1 MPRSALLLLLPA
13 LLLSACDP
21 PSSGGS
27 ASASAAPSAVAPPAA
42 PPAPTAEAMPPPD
55 DLDVASLQKA
65 LKCAT
70 DARSGAC
77 GILTKYTT
85 CTPWSASSPSG
96 DARYIGRGT
105 MVEGAKSTESVIV
118 LRARRAPMNEV
129 GPGQLP
135 VKIGIDEI
143 TKADGS
149 AFDQAGQTIRSF
161 ERSDTPGKA
170 NATIEHLKQRRDWTE
185 AFANKTAG
193 GQVYAVMKAGTFICQ
208 GARQSLLMVQK
219 AATRSASADGV
230 YAELWPASW

>member
-1 MPRSALLLLLPA
+1 MPRSALALLLPA
-13 LLLSACDP
+13 LLLPACDP

-27 ASASAAPSAVAPPAA
+27 ATASAAPSAAPPPAA
-42 PPAPTAEAMPPPD
+42 PPPPTAEAMPPPD

-70 DARSGAC
+70 DAKSGAC
-77 GILTKYTT
+77 GILTKYST
-85 CTPWSASSPSG
+85 CTPWNTTSPSG
-96 DARYIGRGT
+96 DARYVGHGATI
-105 MVEGAKSTESVIV
+105 EGAKSTESVVV

-143 TKADGS
+143 TKGDGS

-161 ERSDTPGKA
+161 ERSDTPGKS
-170 NATIEHLKQRRDWTE
+170 NATIEHLKKRSDWTE
-185 AFANKTAG
+185 AFANKTKG
-193 GQVYAVMKAGTFICQ
+193 GQVYAIMKAGTFLCQ
-208 GARQSLLMVQK
+208 GARQSVLMVQK